1 MHSLTLR
8 AATVADTDV
17 LFHLMQFYY
26 FEASAWSGEVLR
38 ADGLYDCDRADV
50 EASLRADPGWA
61 HLLWQGQALVGFVLV
76 DTAEFEGQPLPE
88 LADLF
93 VLPAYRRQGI
103 AAQVVAAL
111 VRPDTGQWLLATY
124 RKDVAAHAFWAR
136 NLAQMGM
143 QVQIPAV
150 AADGAFHL
158 FLIRA
163 SAAPGAA
170 PAG

>member
-1 MHSLTLR
+1 MHSPTLR
-8 AATVADTDV
+8 AATAADTDV

-26 FEASAWSGEVLR
+26 FEASAWSGEALR

-50 EASLRADPGWA
+50 EASLYNDPEWA
-61 HLLWQGQALVGFVLV
+61 RLLWQGEALVGFVLV
-76 DTAEFEGQPLPE
+76 DQVEVEGRSVPE

-93 VLPAYRRQGI
+93 VLPKYRRQGI

-124 RKDVAAHAFWAR
+124 RKDLDAHAFWSR
-136 NLAQMGM
+136 NLPRMGL
-143 QVQIPAV
+143 QVEIPPDS
-150 AADGAFHL
+150 ADPVFHR

-163 SAAPGAA
+163 LATPGLHA
-170 PAG
+170 PA